1 MESLSLSLGAGCS
14 YLGHLCEGA
23 EEPVSWDTM
32 EQLNKETS
40 RKESGKLVGEGD
52 RAQVGMKP
60 AQEKEAASTSVVE
73 GLCFGS
79 CQFMETH
86 HRKATFPPVWLPWG
100 CLMSASERTLRNIG
114 L

>member
-1 MESLSLSLGAGCS
+1 
-14 YLGHLCEGA
+14 
-23 EEPVSWDTM
+23 M
-32 EQLNKETS
+32 EQLNKEMN

-60 AQEKEAASTSVVE
+60 AQEKEEASTFDVE

-79 CQFMETH
+79 CQFMVTH
-86 HRKATFPPVWLPWG
+86 HRKVTFSPVWLPWG